1 MEDPTFIVNAVNAS
15 GKAPLHPYYPLNAP
29 LAHYAAN
36 SLSSPVLVAT
46 FVAGSLAIFAVT
58 LLLIQQSGR
67 TLSKVATGTTL
78 WFALCGCIHLFF
90 EGMSDYT
97 HL

>member
-1 MEDPTFIVNAVNAS
+1 MEDAAFIVDANAS
-15 GKAPLHPYYPLNAP
+15 NNSPSHPYYPLNAP

-36 SLSSPVLVAT
+36 SLSSPVLVAS

-67 TLSKVATGTTL
+67 TLSKVATLTTL

-90 EGMSDYT
+90 EGMPPT
-97 HL
+97 